1 MATKERQMP
10 ARDSEGRFMS
20 KGSEGHSGQRM
31 PERNAEGRFVS
42 ENERGDKRAP
52 RRVLRPVLPPGMKS
66 AKAH

>member
-1 MATKERQMP
+1 MATKDRQMP

-42 ENERGDKRAP
+42 ENERGDKKGSSSSSSTGSSSRNEK
-52 RRVLRPVLPPGMKS
+52 R
-66 AKAH
+66 

>member
-31 PERNAEGRFVS
+31 PERDSEGRFVS
-42 ENERGDKRAP
+42 DNNRGSDK
-52 RRVLRPVLPPGMKS
+52 KS
-66 AKAH
+66 SSSSSSSHSEKR

>member
-42 ENERGDKRAP
+42 ENSSSSSTGSSSRNEKR
-52 RRVLRPVLPPGMKS
+52 
-66 AKAH
+66 